1 MHGFFSSEE
10 PNLDLAAGANRL
22 LVFLLTLSTLLQPAP
37 VSAPAANFPIHF
49 DHISTDQGL
58 STPDTWSVLRDAQG
72 FIWIGTQDGLNRYD
86 GYQMKVFR
94 HNNDVP
100 GSLSE
105 NTIRT
110 LYLDHAGTLWVGT
123 WNGGLNRYDRGTETF
138 THYQHDSEKTNTLSN
153 DGVFTILEDRAGTL
167 WLGTH
172 GGGLN
177 RFDPQ
182 TETFTSYQHDPGN
195 PASLLNDN
203 IYALLEDDSGALWI
217 GTDGGLDR
225 FDPARGTFTPY
236 LHDSNDPGSLSDNAV
251 RALYEDNRGW
261 LWVGTIS
268 GGLDRLALRPALS
281 SMEGQ
286 VGVSGAQSKAFTHY
300 QNDPQDPHSLSDDN
314 VLSILQD
321 PGGLLWVGTYNHGLN
336 LLDPNLGTF
345 TRYAP
350 NQAAAH
356 GFGGSSVLDMF
367 LGTSAL
373 WFATGDG
380 VYQLN
385 LQPKPFH
392 NLRHDSS
399 DPNSLGS
406 DEINAVYE
414 DHQGI
419 LWVATKNSGLDRVD
433 RQTGQ
438 VTHYLHIPEDPASLS
453 FDNIR
458 SIAPSQDGSLWL
470 ATYGGGLD
478 KFNPLTG
485 KSIHYRHDPEDA
497 ASLGSDLTTC
507 VFEDADGLVWVGTYD
522 AGVDRFAPDQETFT
536 HFRSD
541 LAAPHK
547 LSDNSVVLIYADHSG
562 MLWIGTAT
570 GGLNRYDRGTGTIT
584 FYQHNR
590 QDPDS
595 LSSNNISAVLQDSR
609 GVLWVGTWNEGLNR
623 MKPDMTGFSHYY
635 PSHGLGSESV
645 YGILADDQGYLW
657 LSSTHGLSKFD
668 PQDGSF
674 RNYDQADGLP
684 GISFDQGA
692 AYRSSSGEMFFG
704 STSGLTAFYPDQI
717 QDQLAPPPV
726 VITNFLLA
734 NRPVPIGSDSV
745 LQRAID
751 ETKDLALSYQDR
763 VITFEFAALNYIS
776 PQKNRYRYQLVG
788 FDKRWIEVDSA
799 HRFATYTNLDPGQYI
814 FRVLG
819 SNNDGIWNEVGTSL
833 HITITPPW
841 WVTIWFRA
849 AIGMLL
855 VGLVAVGFVW
865 QRGRAARREQKLE
878 ALVAE
883 RTQELQD
890 ARTQISTLFNSSPLG
905 ISLSTVD
912 GAILGANRAL
922 QRITGYSE
930 DELLKTNIKQL
941 YADPEQR
948 PQVLEQLGASG
959 NLQDYGIKLQRRDGS
974 FYYASLNL
982 STLERSGQE
991 MLLAVIDDVSD
1002 QVEVREALATLHDI
1016 SHDISTIAELPDLLN
1031 HALQD
1036 LYMIVDFQRA
1046 ALMLVED
1053 GGETLT
1059 IHVYDSPTAPP
1070 GLTLSQVPIS
1080 SFPSLRAV
1088 LSQRETTYV
1097 PDMRVIPS
1105 IQTELDDIHTEWW
1118 AAALKASRS
1127 WLSLPLLVRERTLGL
1142 LNLLHGEANR
1152 YDASDIDLAR
1162 TFANQFA
1169 VACDNIHLNEQARL
1183 LATADERSRIAREL
1197 HDSVTQTLFAAS
1209 VLAEATPRIWDKDQ
1223 EIARRNMEKLS
1234 VLMRGALA
1242 EMRSLLL
1249 ELRSDDL
1256 YDQPLGQLL
1265 TTLAEAARARTRA
1278 AITLSLQDGLAL
1290 PEDVTLTFYRIGRE
1304 ALNNVINHAEATQI
1318 NISLFGKPDRVELH
1332 IQDDGLGFDPQG
1344 VPDRHLGIR
1353 IMGERAAQIGA
1364 DLQINSE
1371 SGYGTE
1377 VAITWS
1383 SKGGRLENHD

>member
-1 MHGFFSSEE
+1 M
-10 PNLDLAAGANRL
+10 DLAAGASRL
-22 LVFLLTLSTLLQPAP
+22 LVFLLILSTLLQPEP
-37 VSAPAANFPIHF
+37 VSAQAANFPIQF

-58 STPDTWSVLRDAQG
+58 STPDTWSILRDDQG

-94 HNNDVP
+94 HNNNDP

-123 WNGGLNRYDRGTETF
+123 WNGGLNRYNRDTETF
-138 THYQHDSEKTNTLSN
+138 AHYQHDIEKTNTLSN
-153 DGVFTILEDRAGTL
+153 DGIFAILEDRAGTL

-182 TETFTSYQHDPGN
+182 TETFTYYRHDPDD

-203 IYALLEDDSGALWI
+203 IFALLEDDSGALWI
-217 GTDGGLDR
+217 GTEGGLDR
-225 FDPARGTFTPY
+225 LDPARATFTHHQ
-236 LHDSNDPGSLSDNAV
+236 HDSNDPGSLSDNAV

-268 GGLDRLALRPALS
+268 GGLDRLALRPAMS
-281 SMEGQ
+281 STEGQ
-286 VGVSGAQSKAFTHY
+286 IGVSGAQSQAFTHY
-300 QNDPQDPHSLSDDN
+300 QNNPQDPHSLSDDN

-321 PGGLLWVGTYNHGLN
+321 PSGLLWVGTYNHGLN

-350 NQAAAH
+350 GQVNAH

-399 DPNSLGS
+399 DPNSLGA

-414 DHQGI
+414 DPQGI

-433 RQTGQ
+433 RETGQ
-438 VTHYLHIPEDPASLS
+438 VTHYLHIPDDPTSLS

-458 SIAPSQDGSLWL
+458 SISPSQDGSLWL

-478 KFNPLTG
+478 KFSPLTG

-497 ASLGSDLTTC
+497 ASLGSDLTTS
-507 VFEDADGLVWVGTYD
+507 VDEDAKGVVWVGTYD
-522 AGVDRFAPDQETFT
+522 AGMDRFEPDKETFT

-541 LAAPHK
+541 LAAPNK
-547 LSDNSVVLIYADHSG
+547 LSDNSVLMIYADRSG
-562 MLWIGTAT
+562 VVWIGTSA
-570 GGLNRYDRGTGTIT
+570 GGLNRYDRDTGLIT
-584 FYQHNR
+584 YYQHDR

-595 LSSNNISAVLQDSR
+595 LSSNNISVVFQDKM
-609 GVLWVGTWNEGLNR
+609 GGIWVGTWNEGLNR

-635 PSHGLGSESV
+635 PSNGLGSESV

-657 LSSTHGLSKFD
+657 ISSTHGLSKFD
-668 PQDGSF
+668 PQAGTF

-684 GISFDQGA
+684 GISFEQGA
-692 AYRSSSGEMFFG
+692 AYRGPTGEMFFG

-726 VITNFLLA
+726 FITNLLLA

-745 LQRAID
+745 LQRSID
-751 ETKDLALSYQDR
+751 ETRDLTLSYQDR

-776 PQKNRYRYQLVG
+776 PQKNRYRYKLVG
-788 FDKRWIEVDSA
+788 FDKGWTEVDGA
-799 HRFATYTNLDPGQYI
+799 HRFATYTNLDPSQYI

-819 SNNDGIWNEVGTSL
+819 SNNDGIWNEVGASL
-833 HITITPPW
+833 NITITPPW
-841 WVTIWFRA
+841 WESIWFRA
-849 AIGMLL
+849 TLGIFLI
-855 VGLVAVGFVW
+855 GLVAVGFVW
-865 QRGRAARREQKLE
+865 QRGQAVRRERTLE

-905 ISLSTVD
+905 ISLGTID
-912 GAILGANRAL
+912 GAILGVNQAL

-930 DELLKTNIKQL
+930 DELLQTKIQQL

-948 PQVLEQLGASG
+948 SQVLEQLEASG
-959 NLQDYGIKLQRRDGS
+959 NLQDYGIKLRRRDGS

-982 STLERSGQE
+982 STLESSGQE

-1016 SHDISTIAELPDLLN
+1016 SHDMSTIAELPDLLN

-1036 LYMIVDFQRA
+1036 LSMIVDFQRA

-1059 IHVYDSPTAPP
+1059 IYVYDSPATPP
-1070 GLTLSQVPIS
+1070 GLTVSQVPIS
-1080 SFPSLRAV
+1080 NFPSLHAV
-1088 LSQRETTYV
+1088 LGKRETTYV
-1097 PDMRVIPS
+1097 PDMRAIPS
-1105 IQTELDDIHTEWW
+1105 IQADLGEIHTEWW

-1127 WLSLPLLVRERTLGL
+1127 WLSLPLLVGERTIGL
-1142 LNLLHGEANR
+1142 LNILHGEANR
-1152 YDASDIDLAR
+1152 YNAPVIDLAR

-1169 VACDNIHLNEQARL
+1169 VACNNIQLNEQSRL
-1183 LATADERSRIAREL
+1183 LAMADERSRIAREL

-1209 VLAEATPRIWDKDQ
+1209 VLAEATPRLWDKDQ
-1223 EIARRNMEKLS
+1223 EIARWNMEKLS

-1249 ELRSDDL
+1249 ELRSDEL
-1256 YDQPLGQLL
+1256 YNQPLGQLL

-1278 AITLSLQDGLAL
+1278 AITLALQDGLLL
-1290 PEDVTLTFYRIGRE
+1290 PEDVTLTFYRVGRE

-1318 NISLFGKPDRVELH
+1318 NISLLTGPDRVELH
-1332 IQDDGLGFDPQG
+1332 IQDDGLGFNPRM
-1344 VPDRHLGIR
+1344 VPGRHLGIR

-1377 VAITWS
+1377 IVITWS